1 MKATVNGISTYYE
14 IHGSE
19 GAPWLTFSHSL
30 ACSVR
35 MWDGQIAAFKDRYRI
50 LVYDTRGH
58 SGSAAPAGAYTL
70 ELLAEDLL
78 ELLKKLE
85 TAAGVA
91 QNLPFEV
98 NVWRTQN
105 NYYEMLQKVLPEQ
118 VKKAGHGDT
127 TARQW
132 VEHFVG
138 LGRNLAMKVDQPAMP
153 ELQKAA

>member
-14 IHGSE
+14 IHGRE

-85 TAAGVA
+85 IA
-91 QNLPFEV
+91 
-98 NVWRTQN
+98 RT
-105 NYYEMLQKVLPEQ
+105 
-118 VKKAGHGDT
+118 
-127 TARQW
+127 
-132 VEHFVG
+132 HFVG
-138 LGRNLAMKVDQPAMP
+138 LSMGGGQSLNFGLAHLDTFAWVGGFFLGIPWLVDVLWPLWEDENRALHDLIVKSHVVQA
-153 ELQKAA
+153 